1 MSFSVGKEAE
11 DSLVGASDGFEGI
24 IPVIEMAASL
34 EKELGPQIQQL
45 LDVVSVVLRKATPRA
60 PFYASLLNVAPRL
73 HQWAGEPREQP
84 SVHTFH
90 YRPPLYRLRT
100 PDGVLQCNMMNASVP
115 GSCAN
120 VKGTPYRGGRRP
132 TPVRSD
138 QGGKRM
144 TRRLRPAAVAAVCA
158 LTVSSCASIN
168 VNSLPQPGA
177 SYDDGYDV
185 VMQFD
190 SVLNLPERAKVVLDG
205 VTVGVVSK
213 MTLTTED
220 VDVTARVRNGVVI
233 PSDIHAVLQQP
244 TVLGDIYVALERPP
258 AGVTPAP
265 PLAPGAAIP
274 VSQTTSPPQLE
285 DTIASLANFVSS
297 GSIQR
302 VQNTIIRLNRVVPSS
317 DEVRTLT
324 TRVETNLAALSAE
337 HRPGRS
343 IARRSVADRGGRERP
358 HPAAELLVLAYGQR
372 GFEHLI
378 GVSNYIST
386 ILPASAASRCGG
398 YWLVPLLNSL
408 ADSVGAL
415 QQSKVAGEAEIPKY
429 RQLFT
434 NVFLPVDKYP
444 AINITSIVGPD
455 GRELSGNVQEVLRI
469 LGATP

>member
-1 MSFSVGKEAE
+1 
-11 DSLVGASDGFEGI
+11 
-24 IPVIEMAASL
+24 
-34 EKELGPQIQQL
+34 
-45 LDVVSVVLRKATPRA
+45 
-60 PFYASLLNVAPRL
+60 
-73 HQWAGEPREQP
+73 
-84 SVHTFH
+84 
-90 YRPPLYRLRT
+90 
-100 PDGVLQCNMMNASVP
+100 
-115 GSCAN
+115 
-120 VKGTPYRGGRRP
+120 
-132 TPVRSD
+132 
-138 QGGKRM
+138 M
-144 TRRLRPAAVAAVCA
+144 TRRLRLAAVAAVCA

-168 VNSLPQPGA
+168 VNSLPQPGP

-213 MTLTTED
+213 MSLTTED

-274 VSQTTSPPQLE
+274 VSQTSSPPQLE

-302 VQNTIIRLNRVVPSS
+302 VQNTIVRLNRVVPSS

-324 TRVETNLAALSAE
+324 TRVETNLAALSQNIDQVDQLLD
-337 HRPGRS
+337 GVS
-343 IARRSVADRGGRERP
+343 QT
-358 HPAAELLVLAYGQR
+358 AAVVNGHIPQLNYWFSATGQR

-386 ILPASAASRCGG
+386 ILPGIGSITLGG

-455 GRELSGNVQEVLRI
+455 GRELSGDVQEVLRI